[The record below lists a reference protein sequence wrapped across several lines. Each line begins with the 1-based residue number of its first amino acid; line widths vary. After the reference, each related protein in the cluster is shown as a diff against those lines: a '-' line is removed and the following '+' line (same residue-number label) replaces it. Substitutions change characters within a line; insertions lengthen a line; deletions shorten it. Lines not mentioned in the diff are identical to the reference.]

1 MTMKRYVTQAGH
13 VLRTSQC
20 RSNRGFDDHADV
32 GRNLIMECCMELLR
46 MLSDE
51 ANVLCTT
58 EKKQTIGP
66 DHIIKA
72 RQTETDT

>member
-1 MTMKRYVTQAGH
+1 
-13 VLRTSQC
+13 
-20 RSNRGFDDHADV
+20 
-32 GRNLIMECCMELLR
+32 MECCMELLR

-66 DHIIKA
+66 DHIIKSLKSLGFA
-72 RQTETDT
+72 EWSQQMEHVLDAFKEAERKRPKKKRNPMLGS

>member
-1 MTMKRYVTQAGH
+1 MCTLH
-13 VLRTSQC
+13 
-20 RSNRGFDDHADV
+20 RGLYACQLLPCP
-32 GRNLIMECCMELLR
+32 RNLIMECCMELLR

-51 ANVLCTT
+51 ANMLCTT

-72 RQTETDT
+72 RAHSRTDQPDERARHE